1 MSLHNVLS
9 WPVLVPDE
17 RLLSC
22 LLGESI
28 LHLGL
33 VAKPPTCLTL
43 RHLGSTIVLYQE
55 YALQLFLMVTIIRFV
70 STFLLV
76 IVSRLTFS
84 DAPWGSSTG
93 YEYSLPCFDWN
104 KSLQVS
110 SFVHTL
116 VGFHVMEPQWD
127 YPCLTNSSSS
137 SYKHK
142 CSARIQMM
150 KLFRKLFQFL
160 LNSTRVEPKL
170 SSSTSTLLICK
181 VF

>member
-55 YALQLFLMVTIIRFV
+55 YALQLFLLFTIRRLAV
-70 STFLLV
+70 LTMFLLV
-76 IVSRLTFS
+76 VIARLTLS
-84 DAPWGSSTG
+84 DSP
-93 YEYSLPCFDWN
+93 
-104 KSLQVS
+104 
-110 SFVHTL
+110 
-116 VGFHVMEPQWD
+116 
-127 YPCLTNSSSS
+127 
-137 SYKHK
+137 
-142 CSARIQMM
+142 
-150 KLFRKLFQFL
+150 
-160 LNSTRVEPKL
+160 
-170 SSSTSTLLICK
+170 
-181 VF
+181 